1 MSELDDK
8 KVQLAIYVEPVLK
21 KEIDDFIFDKRIRN
35 FQEGYR
41 EIVFLGFKEFKKK
54 GGKIGG

>member
-1 MSELDDK
+1 VSELDDK

-41 EIVFLGFKEFKKK
+41 EIVSLGFKEFKKK